1 VTLNLDEFDA
11 ILLDLDGTVYH
22 EEHSLPGAV
31 DLIQRL
37 QIQKRRFAC
46 LTNSTSSPSRLAQ
59 RLDRMGVTLAI
70 ESIFT
75 ACAAAVEYIL
85 GRWTTPRVFS
95 LATEGAHEMLD
106 GKVVWVERADQPCD
120 VVMVGVPTS
129 VYATEPRQ
137 RIALQLLREQRQ
149 TVLLGMCA
157 DRVYP
162 SPRGLEFGSG
172 ALTLMMAYAA
182 DATPVYTGKPEPIFF
197 QELCRRLNV
206 EPRRCVLIGDNLESD
221 IGGARRLGMTAWLT
235 LTGITRR
242 EDLANLVPGRQPD
255 GVIDD
260 LRSLL

>member
-22 EEHSLPGAV
+22 EEHSLPGAI

-46 LTNSTSSPSRLAQ
+46 LTNSTSSPSRLAE
-59 RLDRMGVTLAI
+59 RLNRMGVTLAT

-75 ACAAAVEYIL
+75 AGAAAVDYVL
-85 GRWTTPRVFS
+85 GRWTKPRLFS
-95 LATEGAHEMLD
+95 LATEGAQEMLD
-106 GKVVWVERADQPCD
+106 GKVVWVERGDEPCD
-120 VVMVGVPTS
+120 VVMVGTPTS
-129 VYATEPRQ
+129 FYATEPRQ

-149 TVLLGMCA
+149 TALLGMCA

-172 ALTLMMAYAA
+172 AMTQMMAYAA
-182 DATPVYTGKPEPIFF
+182 DVTPVYTGKPEPIFF

-206 EPRRCVLIGDNLESD
+206 DPKRCVLIGDNLESD
-221 IGGARRLGMTAWLT
+221 ISGARRLGMTAWLT

-242 EDLANLVPGRQPD
+242 EDLANLSPAQQPD

>member
-1 VTLNLDEFDA
+1 
-11 ILLDLDGTVYH
+11 
-22 EEHSLPGAV
+22 
-31 DLIQRL
+31 
-37 QIQKRRFAC
+37 
-46 LTNSTSSPSRLAQ
+46 
-59 RLDRMGVTLAI
+59 
-70 ESIFT
+70 
-75 ACAAAVEYIL
+75 
-85 GRWTTPRVFS
+85 
-95 LATEGAHEMLD
+95 MLD